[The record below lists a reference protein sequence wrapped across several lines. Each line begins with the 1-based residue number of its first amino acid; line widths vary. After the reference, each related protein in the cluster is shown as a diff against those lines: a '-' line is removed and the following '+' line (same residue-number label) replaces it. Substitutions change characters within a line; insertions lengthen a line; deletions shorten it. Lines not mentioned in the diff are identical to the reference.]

1 MVSRHSGSPY
11 VLHPVCQTFP
21 QTLPLKQTHGAGH
34 DWRWPFRG
42 RSSNSSSFNASLLQM
57 IDGLVF
63 LVLFRQ
69 VVQMLCSNYVQVQC
83 CFTSTGTG
91 RTIRDREPRTSIS
104 TFTQLLSSEQLCS
117 MLLYVHRGH
126 KDCSGR
132 GAQHGHLDFYQLE
145 LWGNYVSALLY
156 VHGNH

>member
-1 MVSRHSGSPY
+1 
-11 VLHPVCQTFP
+11 
-21 QTLPLKQTHGAGH
+21 
-34 DWRWPFRG
+34 
-42 RSSNSSSFNASLLQM
+42 M

-104 TFTQLLSSEQLCS
+104 TFTQLMSSEQLCS

-132 GAQHGHLDFYQLE
+132 GAQDGHLDFYQLE